1 MAVGLPAPA
10 KEITMKK
17 CMRCSGLAALL
28 AAAVVMGAT
37 SVWAQLAERRSTLQD
52 QQQVAVTIYNSNLA
66 LVKDQ
71 RRVTLPEG
79 ESLLALREVAAG
91 MKPETALLRSLK
103 NAADVRV
110 VEQSFDFD
118 LLTPG
123 KLLEKY
129 VGRTVQVVRV
139 HPQTG
144 AETFESAQVLAANG
158 GVVLR
163 MGDRIETGIPGRLVY
178 PDVPANLRDRPTLV
192 VQVATGR
199 EGVRDLELSYLT
211 SGLSW
216 QADYVAELDA
226 QDAHLDLSGWVTLNN
241 QSGATY
247 ERARLQLVAGDVHRV
262 GREDLDMRGFE
273 ERAMKAM
280 AAAPAMAE
288 ESLLDYHLYT
298 LDRPTTI
305 RENQV
310 KQVALLSGSGVPV
323 NKEYLLRGSDYYY
336 QGRHAELGKKLK
348 AAVFLEFTNS
358 DKAGLGVPLPKG
370 ILRVYKKDRAGNAQF
385 VGEDRIDHTPKN
397 EKVRLRLGDAFDVT
411 ADRTQTDY
419 KKIAGGPQE
428 TVIETAYRLEL
439 KNAKTQ
445 PVTVKVEEPMPGD
458 WQILAQSHPHLKQ
471 DAHTAAW
478 QIAVPA
484 EGRTVLT
491 YRVRVRY

>member
-1 MAVGLPAPA
+1 
-10 KEITMKK
+10 MKK
-17 CMRCSGLAALL
+17 RMQLL
-28 AAAVVMGAT
+28 ALMVLLSIGLLGNVPC
-37 SVWAQLAERRSTLQD
+37 VCAQLTELRSTLAD

-66 LVKDQ
+66 LIKDL
-71 RRVTLPEG
+71 RRVTLPAG

-91 MKPETALLRSLK
+91 MQPETALLRSLK
-103 NAADVRV
+103 NATDFRV

-129 VGRTVQVVRV
+129 VGRMVQVVRV

-144 AETFESAQVLAANG
+144 AESFESAQVLAANG

-192 VQVATGR
+192 VQVLAGKA
-199 EGVRDLELSYLT
+199 GPRDLELSYLT
-211 SGLSW
+211 GGLSW
-216 QADYVAELDA
+216 QADYVAELDG
-226 QDAHLDLSGWVTLNN
+226 QDTHLALSGWVTLNN
-241 QSGATY
+241 QSGASY
-247 ERARLQLVAGDVHRV
+247 EQARLQLVAGDVHRA
-262 GREDLDMRGFE
+262 GRQDLAMRDFE
-273 ERAMKAM
+273 ERAMKVM
-280 AAAPAMAE
+280 TAAPAMAE

-310 KQVALLSGSGVPV
+310 KQVALLSGSGIPAD
-323 NKEYLLRGSDYYY
+323 KEYLLRGSDYYY
-336 QGRHAELGKKLK
+336 RGRYNDLGKKLK
-348 AAVFLEFTNS
+348 ASVYLEFANTAKS
-358 DKAGLGVPLPKG
+358 GLGMPLPKG
-370 ILRVYKKDRAGNAQF
+370 ILRVYKKDSNGNAQF
-385 VGEDRIDHTPKN
+385 VGEDSIDHTPKN

-411 ADRTQTDY
+411 ADRIQTDY
-419 KKIAGGPQE
+419 KKISGGPQE

-439 KNAKTQ
+439 KNARSAA
-445 PVTVKVEEPMPGD
+445 VTVKVEEPMPGD
-458 WQILAQSHPHLKQ
+458 WQILQASHPHGKK
-471 DAHTAAW
+471 DAHTASW
-478 QIAVPA
+478 QIAIPA

>member
-1 MAVGLPAPA
+1 MDRLRYVSRILV
-10 KEITMKK
+10 I
-17 CMRCSGLAALL
+17 LVAL
-28 AAAVVMGAT
+28 GAT
-37 SVWAQLAERRSTLQD
+37 GVGSSWAQMKELRSTLDD
-52 QQQVAVTIYNSNLA
+52 QRQVAVTIYNSNLA
-66 LVKDQ
+66 LVKDV
-71 RRVTLPEG
+71 RRLTLPGG
-79 ESLLALREVAAG
+79 ENLLAWREVAAG
-91 MKPETALLRSLK
+91 MQPETALLRPVK
-103 NAADVRV
+103 GAGDFRV

-144 AETFESAQVLAANG
+144 AETVESARVLAANG

-163 MGDRIETGIPGRLVY
+163 MGDRIETGVPGRLVY

-192 VQVATGR
+192 VQVATD
-199 EGVRDLELSYLT
+199 EGGTRDLELSYLT
-211 SGLSW
+211 GGLSW
-216 QADYVAELDA
+216 QADYVAELDDR
-226 QDAHLDLSGWVTLNN
+226 DAHLDLSGWVTLNN

-247 ERARLQLVAGDVHRV
+247 NQARLQLVAGDVHRV
-262 GREDLDMRGFE
+262 GRQGMGRQVFE
-273 ERAMKAM
+273 ERAMKVM

-298 LDRPTTI
+298 LERLTTI

-310 KQVALLSGSGVPV
+310 KQVALLNASGVPV
-323 NKEYLLRGSDYYY
+323 SKEYLLRGGEYYY
-336 QGRHAELGKKLK
+336 RGRHGMLGKKLK
-348 AAVFLEFTNS
+348 VAVYLEFNNS
-358 DKAGLGVPLPKG
+358 TKAGLGIPLPKG
-370 ILRVYKKDRAGNAQF
+370 VLRVYKKDTAGNAQF

-411 ADRTQTDY
+411 ADRIQTDY
-419 KKIAGGPQE
+419 KKIAGGPSG

-439 KNAKTQ
+439 KNAKRQ

-458 WQILAQSHPHLKQ
+458 WRILQQSHAHTKK
-471 DAHTAAW
+471 DAHTATW
-478 QIAVPA
+478 QIAIPA
-484 EGRTVLT
+484 EGKTVLT